1 MKVEDIF
8 MDVSYNKFFKMLI
21 DRGIKKMEF
30 TKISGISA
38 NTMARMSKNETVSL
52 DVLIKICRSLDCT
65 IDDLLE
71 ILPNEK

>member
-30 TKISGISA
+30 TSA

>member
-1 MKVEDIF
+1 

>member
-1 MKVEDIF
+1 
-8 MDVSYNKFFKMLI
+8 
-21 DRGIKKMEF
+21 MEF